1 MTSEVRDVVSQPPK
15 KKTKRGIIIVLITG
29 TEGGKTSPHQLNS
42 EHTQPH
48 ASDAR
53 TPSMSLDLQ
62 RDFEAPFFASH
73 SQPRFFFVLPFFAKR
88 QSSSSTQKP
97 SGVGAGV
104 GAGA

>member
-1 MTSEVRDVVSQPPK
+1 MTIPPFCFF
-15 KKTKRGIIIVLITG
+15 
-29 TEGGKTSPHQLNS
+29 GGPETTSLTSLAMCHGGAPA
-42 EHTQPH
+42 T
-48 ASDAR
+48 ARR

>member
-1 MTSEVRDVVSQPPK
+1 MKQGAPPK
-15 KKTKRGIIIVLITG
+15 IKRGTIIVLITG
-29 TEGGKTSPHQLNS
+29 TGGDRTPRPHHQLNS

-48 ASDAR
+48 AWDAR

-62 RDFEAPFFASH
+62 RLLDAPLFASQA
-73 SQPRFFFVLPFFAKR
+73 QPLFFFVLPFFARR
-88 QSSSSTQKP
+88 QSSSSAQKP